1 MAKTIEQ
8 LQSEADA
15 AQKKAAEAKKK
26 LRTAKLVATK
36 KEREQTRKNDT
47 RRKITFGAFMLN
59 KVKHKDPESEKLYK
73 EFLASL
79 TKKQDREI
87 FNLEPLPEEGKH

>member
-15 AQKKAAEAKKK
+15 AQKRAAEAKKK
-26 LRTAKLVATK
+26 LRLAKLAATK
-36 KEREQTRKNDT
+36 KDREQTRKNDT

-59 KVKHKDPESEKLYK
+59 KVKQKNPESEKLYN

-87 FNLEPLPEEGKH
+87 FNLESLPEAKKS